1 MKLST
6 ILLMARHMMLI
17 ITQFT
22 TATCTLPLMTTPLLM
37 HTVSVMLMPM
47 SIVTHMITIR
57 TTATLALHTH
67 IRPQALPILATTQ
80 TPEI

>member
-37 HTVSVMLMPM
+37 HTVSVMPM
-47 SIVTHMITIR
+47 TIVTHMITIR